1 LCIFEKRG
9 MIDKSQAQHPAA
21 RSRAAASGAKGV

>member
-1 LCIFEKRG
+1 